1 MPLDVERI
9 AYKPFEYPWAYEAW
23 KAQHTVHWLAD
34 EIPLADDVKDWHKSL
49 TDGERNLVTQIFR
62 FFTQSDVEVNNCY
75 NRVYSRIFKPFEV
88 VMMLTAFSDM
98 ETIHVDA
105 YSHLL
110 ETIGMPAVE
119 YQKFLE
125 YKEMKDKFDYLR
137 DCLEAEM
144 TPMKVAETLA
154 VFGAFTEGLQLF
166 ASFAI
171 LLNFPRAKMGADGE
185 EREGKLKGMGQVVT
199 YSARDETIHALS
211 VIRLFHV
218 WVEEQ
223 RAHIDVDILAERLYE
238 ACRVVVA
245 HEDKFIDLAYEA
257 GPVEGLRPEEVK
269 AYIRYMADIRLSQ
282 LGLQPIYGVTKNPL
296 PWMDQILNGIEFAAF
311 FEQRATEYTKSATV
325 GDWADVTFDASDF
338 GHGDEDEFKDAA

>member
-23 KAQHTVHWLAD
+23 KAQHTVHWLAQ
-34 EIPLADDVKDWHKSL
+34 EVPLADDVKDWHKSL
-49 TDGERNLVTQIFR
+49 SDGERHLVTQIFR
-62 FFTQSDVEVNNCY
+62 FFTQSDVEVGNCY
-75 NRVYSRIFKPFEV
+75 NRVYSRIFKPIEV

-110 ETIGMPAVE
+110 ETIGMPSVE
-119 YQKFLE
+119 YQKFLD

-137 DCLEAEM
+137 DCLEADM

-154 VFGAFTEGLQLF
+154 IFGAFTEGLQLF

-171 LLNFPRAKMGADGE
+171 LLNFQRWN
-185 EREGKLKGMGQVVT
+185 KLKGMGQIVT

-211 VIRLFHV
+211 IIRLFHA
-218 WVEEQ
+218 WVDEQ
-223 RAHIDVDILAERLYE
+223 RDHIDVEILAERLYE
-238 ACRVVVA
+238 ACRVVVS
-245 HEDKFIDLAYEA
+245 HEDKFIDLAFEA
-257 GPVEGLRPEEVK
+257 GPVDGLVPEDVK
-269 AYIRYMADIRLSQ
+269 AYIRYMADIRLAQ
-282 LGLQPIYGVTKNPL
+282 LGLQPIFGVKKNPL

-311 FEQRATEYTKSATV
+311 FEQRATEYTKAATV
-325 GDWADVTFDASDF
+325 GEWSDVSFDESDLT
-338 GHGDEDEFKDAA
+338 HGEEDEFEEAA